1 MSKFREALDAG
12 TFPLVAELKPPKGVA
27 LEEMLA
33 PVSALRGRVAA
44 FGVPDNQH
52 ARMGLSPLAAGR
64 LVKEA
69 GGEPLLHL
77 TCRDRNRLAL
87 ESDLLGAAALGM
99 ENLLLVSG
107 DYVTLGDHPQA
118 KPVYDADSVQLL
130 QIARGLAAGKDSAGL
145 PLTGSPAFFLGA
157 VVIPEAEPLGP
168 QLNKFNKKLAAGA
181 QFFVT
186 PPVFDL
192 EKFRR
197 FRDSLPA
204 PPPKLLVSVKVLDAQ
219 EVAEAVAGQ
228 WRKVYS
234 IPPDLLQQLAGLEPE
249 QTLLKGAELAGSILK
264 IIKAENLAHGVYLKA
279 KGRSDLFIR
288 MLEAAGG

>member
-1 MSKFREALDAG
+1 MSKFKEALDAG
-12 TFPLVAELKPPKGVA
+12 TFPLVAEIKPPKGVA

-69 GGEPLLHL
+69 GGEPLVHL

-118 KPVYDADSVQLL
+118 KPVYDADSVLLL
-130 QIARGLAAGKDSAGL
+130 QIARGLAAGKDSAGFS
-145 PLTGSPAFFLGA
+145 LTGSPSFFLGA
-157 VVIPEAEPLGP
+157 VVIPEAQPLGP
-168 QLNKFNKKLAAGA
+168 QLIKFNKKLAAGA

-192 EKFRR
+192 EKLRR

-204 PPPKLLVSVKVLDAQ
+204 PPPKLLVTVKVLDAQ
-219 EVAEAVAGQ
+219 EVAQAAAGQ
-228 WRKVYS
+228 WRKVYAL
-234 IPPDLLQQLAGLEPE
+234 PPDLVQQLAGLEPE

-264 IIKAENLAHGVYLKA
+264 IIKTENLAHGVYLKA
-279 KGRSDLFIR
+279 KGRSDLFVR
-288 MLEAAGG
+288 MLEAAGI